1 MLVCLHMYKRPEL
14 LWTPGSSQ
22 TRPRSLRWIFLFNFF
37 EVRLL
42 LYTMQ
47 GDPVPVVLISQLS
60 TPLGDKWSETVV
72 HIWKSPKPVSHQCYP
87 RASAGASSSL
97 NICVHVCAVY
107 GQICFSDALET
118 ALLLWWW
125 SGDAHLSWW
134 ISCSCPLPFL
144 QVHFIFIS
152 SKLERV
158 NSIPSRLW
166 LGTFTISLAFAPSPP
181 FLFVSKV

>member
-1 MLVCLHMYKRPEL
+1 MFLCLHMYTRPEL

-22 TRPRSLRWIFLFNFF
+22 TRLRSLRWIFILFLFL
-37 EVRLL
+37 EVRL

-72 HIWKSPKPVSHQCYP
+72 HIWKSPKPVSPQCYQ
-87 RASAGASSSL
+87 RASTGASSSL
-97 NICVHVCAVY
+97 NICVHACAVY

-118 ALLLWWW
+118 ALLLRWW

-166 LGTFTISLAFAPSPP
+166 LGTFTISRFRSLSSLSLCF
-181 FLFVSKV
+181 

>member
-1 MLVCLHMYKRPEL
+1 MCGSLNVSMLAYVQETGAAVNSRFKPDASE
-14 LWTPGSSQ
+14 
-22 TRPRSLRWIFLFNFF
+22 IVKVDFFFFF

-42 LYTMQ
+42 YTTQ

-60 TPLGDKWSETVV
+60 TPLGDKWSETVA
-72 HIWKSPKPVSHQCYP
+72 HIWKSPKPVSHQCYQ
-87 RASAGASSSL
+87 RASTGASSSL

-107 GQICFSDALET
+107 GQICFLMPCKQHYSSD
-118 ALLLWWW
+118 
-125 SGDAHLSWW
+125 DAHLSWW
-134 ISCSCPLPFL
+134 ISRSCPLPFL

-181 FLFVSKV
+181 FLVVSKV